1 MPSMTDTSALG
12 TPPILQR
19 LMARRAERSDVARC
33 EFCAEAI
40 GGDHRHVADTEQRSI
55 RCACRGCSLLFVGTV
70 DARYRAVPDRH
81 GKVEPFVLDPVA
93 WSRMQIPVGLVF
105 FMTAGDRVSAFYP
118 GPAGA
123 TESELSLDEWEQI
136 VIDNPVLAGMEP
148 DVEAALVR
156 MPGRHLGSTTGEP
169 TCHVVPIDRC
179 YELIGLMR
187 LHWRGF
193 DGGEES
199 RQALESFLDDVGS
212 RATPLV
218 ETDE

>member
-1 MPSMTDTSALG
+1 MTDTP
-12 TPPILQR
+12 TVTEPPPILQR
-19 LMARRAERSDVARC
+19 LMARRAQRDDIERC

-40 GGDHRHVADTEQRSI
+40 ADEHPHVADTEQRSI
-55 RCACRGCSLLFVGTV
+55 KCACRGCALLFVGAVGT
-70 DARYRAVPDRH
+70 RFRTVPDRH
-81 GKVEPFVLDPVA
+81 GRIEPFVLDPVA

-105 FMTAGDRVSAFYP
+105 FMTTGAGTDVTAFYP

-123 TESELSLDEWEQI
+123 TESELSLAEWERI
-136 VIDNPVLAGMEP
+136 VADNPVLAGLEP

-156 MPGRHLGSTTGEP
+156 MPGRHLGSTTDQP

-193 DGGEES
+193 DGGGEV
-199 RQALESFLDDVGS
+199 RRALEAFLEDVDN
-212 RATPLV
+212 RAQSLV
-218 ETDE
+218 GRWP